1 MQVIECAVPRGSRL
15 AQDLIGNPYFQD
27 AYRAPLAHPEYGIVD
42 LFFAVFGHEPLWIK
56 LLLVV
61 RNAAA
66 KLAGLQVP
74 TVTEIMKPVHKARY
88 GVGDKI
94 GPWPIF
100 FLGDDEIVA
109 GRNNKHLDFR
119 VSVLKA
125 IDGDAASV
133 IVSTVCTVHNLY
145 GKIYLFFIGPIHRA
159 GVQLLMSK
167 AVTEKRL

>member
-1 MQVIECAVPRGSRL
+1 MQVIEYAPPPGSRL
-15 AQDLIGNPYFQD
+15 AQELVGQPYFQD
-27 AYRAPLAHPEYGIVD
+27 AYRAPLARPEHGIVD
-42 LFFAVFGHEPLWIK
+42 LFLPVFGHEPLWIK

-74 TVTEIMKPVHKARY
+74 KVTEIMSPVLESRY

-100 FLGDDEIVA
+100 FLGVNEIVA

-133 IVSTVCTVHNLY
+133 TGIVAMLQD
-145 GKIYLFFIGPIHRA
+145 GDRA
-159 GVQLLMSK
+159 FQAS
-167 AVTEKRL
+167 AKRPSSR